1 MLLLFS
7 ADLKFSSMTQ
17 IQSRQVDL
25 LPWAGLSWVI
35 SHSVTRIVATS
46 SAPLNVKTA
55 VLYSSSFL
63 GASAIKHIMRL
74 KKTQRRKWPSQFPFL
89 KCKYEFCP
97 LYLLLCRVDFIFLTE
112 TYESYRFLKRLFE
125 AGSFQTT
132 GGDRTFF
139 Q

>member
-17 IQSRQVDL
+17 IQSRQMDL

-63 GASAIKHIMRL
+63 GASAIKHITRL
-74 KKTQRRKWPSQFPFL
+74 KKTQRLKWPPQF
-89 KCKYEFCP
+89 
-97 LYLLLCRVDFIFLTE
+97 
-112 TYESYRFLKRLFE
+112 LF
-125 AGSFQTT
+125 F
-132 GGDRTFF
+132 
-139 Q
+139 